1 MSKPVGPATGTLTTF
16 SLEEAATILCGS
28 AGPSEQRWVLERL
41 RGNRFPTL
49 PGYRVQ
55 KKWRM
60 TQADIDASIELL
72 RPTVIRVPTLT
83 SLTARSQRR
92 LAV

>member
-1 MSKPVGPATGTLTTF
+1 MPMPQPATSVSVTF
-16 SLEEAATILCGS
+16 SLEEAAAILCGA

-41 RGNRFPTL
+41 RGNRYPTL

-55 KKWRM
+55 KRWRM

-72 RPTVIRVPTLT
+72 RPNVVRIPTLS
-83 SLTARSQRR
+83 SLTTRSARR